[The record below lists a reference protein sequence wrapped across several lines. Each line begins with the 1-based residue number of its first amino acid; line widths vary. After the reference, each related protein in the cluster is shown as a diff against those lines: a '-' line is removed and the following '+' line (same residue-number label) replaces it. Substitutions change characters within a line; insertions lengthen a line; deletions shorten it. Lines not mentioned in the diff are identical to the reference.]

1 MTFDVDEVEADPI
14 IKQWTYDGMGG
25 ESQGDGSIQFP
36 APDKDGI
43 VKPVILILPTT
54 NLYC

>member
-14 IKQWTYDGMGG
+14 IKQWTYDGMGV

-43 VKPVILILPTT
+43 VKPVILILPIT